1 MCLRRDL
8 YLFVLWEVKS
18 VREQTLQAKSQNV
31 EEIKEKISRAQSVVV
46 VDYRGLN
53 VEQLTELRSRYRKA
67 GVEYKV
73 YKNTMMRFAFKD
85 SGLEEFN
92 EFLKGP
98 NAVAFGYDDPVQ
110 VAKITSDFAKEN
122 DKLEIKAGIVDGKII
137 DVNGVKDL
145 ANLPPREVL
154 VAQALGGLNAPIQGF
169 ANVLQGTIRGLAVV
183 LNAIAE
189 KQGA

>member
-1 MCLRRDL
+1 M
-8 YLFVLWEVKS
+8 
-18 VREQTLQAKSQNV
+18 REQTLKAKEQNI
-31 EEIKEKISRAQSVVV
+31 EEIKEKINNAESIIL

-85 SGLEEFN
+85 AGLEEFN
-92 EFLKGP
+92 EYLKGP
-98 NAVAFGYDDPVQ
+98 SAIAFGYDDPVQ
-110 VAKITSDFAKEN
+110 VAKITSKFAKDN

-137 DVNGVKDL
+137 DIDGVNSL
-145 ANLPPREVL
+145 ANLPSREVL
-154 VAQALGGLNAPIQGF
+154 IAQVLGGLNSPIQGF
-169 ANVLQGTIRGLAVV
+169 ANVLQGTIRGLATV

-189 KQGA
+189 KQEA

>member
-1 MCLRRDL
+1 MSTSRPFIYGQIHGGEAVKEKTLR
-8 YLFVLWEVKS
+8 
-18 VREQTLQAKSQNV
+18 AKTQKV
-31 EEIKEKISRAQSVVV
+31 DEIKEKIEKAQSVVL

-53 VEQLTELRSRYRKA
+53 VSELTELRKKYREA
-67 GVEYKV
+67 GIEYKV

-85 SGLEEFN
+85 SGLEGFN

-98 NAVAFGYDDPVQ
+98 SAIAFGYEDPVSS
-110 VAKITSDFAKEN
+110 AKITAEFAKGN

-137 DVNGVKDL
+137 DVEEVKNL
-145 ANLPPREVL
+145 AKLPSKEVL

-169 ANVLQGTIRGLAVV
+169 ANVLSGTIRGLAVV

-189 KQGA
+189 EKTA

>member
-1 MCLRRDL
+1 M
-8 YLFVLWEVKS
+8 
-18 VREQTLQAKSQNV
+18 REQTLQAKTQNI
-31 EEIKEKISRAQSVVV
+31 EEIKEKIKNAQSVIL

-53 VEQLTELRSRYRKA
+53 VEQLTDLRSLYREA

-98 NAVAFGYDDPVQ
+98 SAVAFGYDDPVQ
-110 VAKITSDFAKEN
+110 AAKITAEFAKKN
-122 DKLEIKAGIVDGKII
+122 DKLEIKAGIVDGNII
-137 DVNGVKDL
+137 DVNGVKSL
-145 ANLPPREVL
+145 AELPPREVL
-154 VAQALGGLNAPIQGF
+154 IAQALGGLNAPIQGF
-169 ANVLQGTIRGLAVV
+169 ANVLQGTIRSLAIV

-189 KQGA
+189 EKEKVA

>member
-1 MCLRRDL
+1 
-8 YLFVLWEVKS
+8 

>member
-1 MCLRRDL
+1 M
-8 YLFVLWEVKS
+8 
-18 VREQTLQAKSQNV
+18 REQTLQAKSQNV
-31 EEIKEKISRAQSVVV
+31 EEIKEKISKAQSVVV

-92 EFLKGP
+92 QFLKGP

-110 VAKITSDFAKEN
+110 VAKITSEFAKEN
-122 DKLEIKAGIVDGKII
+122 DKLEIKAGIVDGKVI

-154 VAQALGGLNAPIQGF
+154 IAQVLGGFNAPIQGF
-169 ANVLQGTIRGLAVV
+169 ANVLQGTIRSLAIV

-189 KQGA
+189 KQEA

>member
-1 MCLRRDL
+1 M
-8 YLFVLWEVKS
+8 K
-18 VREQTLQAKSQNV
+18 EQTLQAKSQNV
-31 EEIKEKISRAQSVVV
+31 EEIKEKISKAQSVVL

-98 NAVAFGYDDPVQ
+98 SAIAFGYDDPVQ
-110 VAKITSDFAKEN
+110 VAKVTADFAKEH
-122 DKLEIKAGIVDGKII
+122 DKLEIKAGVVDGKII
-137 DVNGVKDL
+137 DINGVKDL
-145 ANLPPREVL
+145 ADLPPREVL
-154 VAQALGGLNAPIQGF
+154 IAQVLGGFNAPIQGF
-169 ANVLQGTIRGLAVV
+169 ANVLQGTIRSLAIV
-183 LNAIAE
+183 LNAIQE
-189 KQGA
+189 KQQA

>member
-1 MCLRRDL
+1 M
-8 YLFVLWEVKS
+8 
-18 VREQTLQAKSQNV
+18 REETLKAKSQNV
-31 EEIKEKISRAQSVVV
+31 EEIREKISRAQSVVV

-53 VEQLTELRSRYRKA
+53 VEQLTELRSQYRKA

-92 EFLKGP
+92 QFLKGP
-98 NAVAFGYDDPVQ
+98 NAIAFGYEDPVQ

-122 DKLEIKAGIVDGKII
+122 DKLEIKAGIVDGKVI

-145 ANLPPREVL
+145 ASLPPREVL

-183 LNAIAE
+183 LNAIQE
-189 KQGA
+189 KQEA

>member
-1 MCLRRDL
+1 M
-8 YLFVLWEVKS
+8 
-18 VREQTLQAKSQNV
+18 REQTLQAKSQNV
-31 EEIKEKISRAQSVVV
+31 EEIKEKISKAQSVVV

-98 NAVAFGYDDPVQ
+98 SAIAFGYDDPVQ
-110 VAKITSDFAKEN
+110 AAKITSDFAKEN
-122 DKLEIKAGIVDGKII
+122 NKLEIKAGIVDGKVI

-145 ANLPPREVL
+145 ADLPPREVL
-154 VAQALGGLNAPIQGF
+154 IAQVLGGFNAPIQGF
-169 ANVLQGTIRGLAVV
+169 ANVLQGTIRSLAIV
-183 LNAIAE
+183 LNAIQE
-189 KQGA
+189 KQQA

>member
-31 EEIKEKISRAQSVVV
+31 EEIKEKISKAQSVVV

-98 NAVAFGYDDPVQ
+98 SAIAFGYDDPVQ
-110 VAKITSDFAKEN
+110 AAKITSDFAKEN
-122 DKLEIKAGIVDGKII
+122 DKLEIKAGIVDGKVI

-154 VAQALGGLNAPIQGF
+154 IAQVLGGFNAPIQGF
-169 ANVLQGTIRGLAVV
+169 ANVLQGTIRSFAIV